1 MFFFYLFYDLTLKI
15 QLAFLYVFNIV
26 KQEVIKKN
34 KKQEALNE
42 PIPLS

>member
-1 MFFFYLFYDLTLKI
+1 MFFFYLFYDLILKI

-26 KQEVIKKN
+26 KQEVIKK
-34 KKQEALNE
+34 KQEALNE